1 MRQYVDVKNPDEQHG
16 FDTVFEYIK
25 FETGIVGF
33 WGGRYYRRDFF
44 ESELSGGDLGV
55 DHHRL

>member
-1 MRQYVDVKNPDEQHG
+1 MVLILFSNTLNLRLELL
-16 FDTVFEYIK
+16 VFGVVVIIE
-25 FETGIVGF
+25 GI
-33 WGGRYYRRDFF
+33 FF